1 MTVGPTSPTVP
12 VPPTPTGGAPG
23 ITNYTTGVQGVSA
36 GRGLGTQ
43 KVINGSAYD
52 KTSAKNLIKQAR
64 IDGTYKNYLGVLQ
77 SAGYVTTNNPSIRTV
92 ENIWGIY
99 VDDFFMSDYSSFE
112 AFSNRRIAETG
123 GTKGGTTTAVS
134 QSLTDKASGVD
145 LLNKGFND
153 YLGYEFV
160 PTRQELNSFLKDLNK
175 LETDRATKQVTVRDA
190 NGNVVQKTTGGI
202 TDADRENLMLKYVGK
217 RLETQGIKNA
227 GGAISSTLNSI
238 RKLANDYGV
247 TLGDAD
253 VRRLALNAVT
263 SKNTTDAVAKIQTI
277 SKAMFPKLASV
288 IDQGVSVKEYAS
300 GFLATKAQM
309 FGLPTESINVFDND
323 IMSAL
328 NNGLDMNTFKVMLRK
343 KPEYQYTPEARE
355 TASAFVNNIKRDFGL
370 SA

>member
-1 MTVGPTSPTVP
+1 MTVGPTSPSVP
-12 VPPTPTGGAPG
+12 VPAPAGGAPG
-23 ITNYTTGVQGVSA
+23 ITNYTTGVQSVSS

-43 KVINGSAYD
+43 KVINGAAFD

-64 IDGTYKNYLGVLQ
+64 IDGTYQNYLGVLQ
-77 SAGYVTTNNPSIRTV
+77 SAGYVTTKNPSIRTV

-123 GTKGGTTTAVS
+123 GTKSGTTSATS
-134 QSLTDKASGVD
+134 QSFSDGPA
-145 LLNKGFND
+145 LLNKGFTD
-153 YLGYEFV
+153 YLGFEFV
-160 PTRQELNSFLKDLNK
+160 PTKQELSSFVNELRK
-175 LETDRATKQVTVRDA
+175 LETDRATKQITSRDA
-190 NGNVVQKTTGGI
+190 NGNVVQKTTGGV
-202 TDADRENLMLKYVGK
+202 TDADRETLMLKYIGK

-227 GGAISSTLNSI
+227 GGAISATLNSI
-238 RKLANDYGV
+238 RRLASDYGV
-247 TLGDAD
+247 TLGDTE
-253 VRRLALNAVT
+253 VRRLAINSVNA
-263 SKNTTDAVAKIQTI
+263 KNTTDATAKIQTI
-277 SKAMFPKLASV
+277 SKTLFPKLANV
-288 IDQGVSVKEYAS
+288 IDQGVSLKEYAS